1 MKVAVLGASG
11 WIGSH
16 VANEAKSRGHQVS
29 ALVRNPSKIDD
40 PDVNVFTVDLNKN
53 INDLVSALTD
63 VDVLIASVGG
73 RAVGNHEIVKNT
85 AETLL
90 EVLPK
95 TKVERLLWVGGA
107 GSLEV
112 APGVKLVTVPEFPEE
127 YKAEALAQG
136 EALEVFKQ
144 SDSRLNWTFVSP
156 AAEIFPGEKLGRY
169 RVGQDEL
176 ISDDSGASRISVSD
190 YAVAMIDELESANN
204 VKKRIGVAY

>member
-29 ALVRNPSKIDD
+29 ALVRDPSKIDD

-73 RAVGNHEIVKNT
+73 RAAGNHEIVKNT

-144 SDSRLNWTFVSP
+144 SDSPLNWTFVSP